1 MTHAPSLCYGCFVS
15 VEPASKGDVP
25 LLSVRDLAVGFPNG
39 AGFVHA
45 IDGVSFDLAAGE
57 SLGLVGESG
66 SGKSVTALSLMRLLE
81 TPPAK
86 YVRGKVAFCG
96 EDLLVLAERDMQK
109 RRGKDLAMVFQEPM
123 TSLNPVYS
131 IGTQIAEAVRLH
143 SDASRKEAR
152 ERAVSMLAK
161 VGVPSPERNVDS
173 YPHQLSGGMRQRA
186 MIAMALSCGPRLLI
200 ADEPTTALDVTIQA
214 QILELLADLRRELNM
229 GMLLIT
235 HDLSVVAEECQRIA
249 VMYGG
254 RVVEEGPV
262 ATVFATPKHPYTRGL
277 LRSLPSAQPLV
288 RSTDGPRDARG
299 NVRRPRLP
307 TIAGV
312 VPSLEAMPSGCRF
325 RDRCEQASDA
335 CTEVPPSLPVK
346 GSAGS
351 HRVACFQAETLEESA

>member
-1 MTHAPSLCYGCFVS
+1 VPVETVS
-15 VEPASKGDVP
+15 RSDVP
-25 LLSVRDLAVGFPNG
+25 LLSVRDLAVGFPSG
-39 AGFVHA
+39 SSLVHA

-81 TPPAK
+81 APPAK
-86 YVRGKVAFCG
+86 YVRGNVAFCG
-96 EDLLVLAERDMQK
+96 EDLLLLPERDMQK

-143 SDASRKEAR
+143 SDASRREAR
-152 ERAVSMLAK
+152 ERAIAMLAK

-214 QILELLADLRRELNM
+214 QILELLAELRRELNM

-277 LRSLPSAQPLV
+277 LRSLPSAQPLAL
-288 RSTDGPRDARG
+288 SKDGLAPQDARG
-299 NVRRPRLP
+299 NARRPRLP

-312 VPSLEAMPSGCRF
+312 VPSLEAMPMGCRF
-325 RDRCEQASDA
+325 RDRCEHASEA
-335 CTEVPPSLPVK
+335 CAEVPPSRPVK
-346 GSAGS
+346 GSASG
-351 HRVACFQAETLEESA
+351 HRVACFHAETLEGAV